1 MGNNYVFSSGSVR
14 DRYQANN
21 NSGPDHAP
29 MTDHSVS
36 QWGTLSVTQRI
47 ENQRQVSY
55 MTSCSC
61 GARGQRVSQ
70 QELASGVVP
79 VCRFCN
85 GTGVAPGDAR
95 RTAGVAEQHMRQDIV
110 LSPRQRAEEAASRA
124 EREAFEK
131 NGGAQ

>member
-1 MGNNYVFSSGSVR
+1 MSSVR
-14 DRYQANN
+14 ERMEQVS
-21 NSGPDHAP
+21 SGPDRAVT
-29 MTDHSVS
+29 TDHSAS
-36 QWGTLSVTQRI
+36 QWGTLQVTQRI

-55 MTSCSC
+55 LTACSC

-95 RTAGVAEQHMRQDIV
+95 RTAGVAEERLREDAV
-110 LSPRQRAEEAASRA
+110 GSVGKRYDAARRAA
-124 EREAFEK
+124 EIAELEK
-131 NGGAQ
+131 KGGAQ

>member
-1 MGNNYVFSSGSVR
+1 MSSVR
-14 DRYQANN
+14 ERMEQVS
-21 NSGPDHAP
+21 SGPDRAVT
-29 MTDHSVS
+29 TDHSTS
-36 QWGTLSVTQRI
+36 QWGTLQVTQRI

-55 MTSCSC
+55 LTACSC

-95 RTAGVAEQHMRQDIV
+95 RTAGVAEERLREDAV
-110 LSPRQRAEEAASRA
+110 GSVGKRYDAARRAA
-124 EREAFEK
+124 EIAELEK
-131 NGGAQ
+131 KGGAQ